1 MPELR
6 DYPDEYLFEPW
17 QAPIAIQRSAGCLV
31 GMDYPEP
38 LLDHIQQRKICIQR
52 MKDSLA
58 KLAEPG
64 ADLSV
69 VVVFAFLSF
78 SFLSFSFIFA
88 FTAFCCWGGDAV
100 YVCDFTWPII

>member
-38 LLDHIQQRKICIQR
+38 LLDHIQRRKICIQR

-69 VVVFAFLSF
+69 VVVFAFYPFLFCPSV
-78 SFLSFSFIFA
+78 SFLLSQPFVVSV
-88 FTAFCCWGGDAV
+88 AV
-100 YVCDFTWPII
+100 PLLHNL